1 MNQTSIFIIII
12 IFSACISPKRKG
24 FNDALYW
31 STRYG
36 EFPYLVLNVKTNNRS
51 EKILLTSLALAAL
64 RGNTQYNY
72 EIFCDTI
79 KQVVRNKHY
88 KINKNQ
94 DVSNYIIDKAI
105 YEKLKNKKVKDLY
118 NIYFLKSGEPDPA
131 FSRAELR
138 AAIACLV
145 DKGTIVCFGQYF
157 EYQINYDLK

>member
-12 IFSACISPKRKG
+12 IFSACISQKRKG
-24 FNDALYW
+24 FNDALY
-31 STRYG
+31 SLTKDG
-36 EFPYLVLNVKTNNRS
+36 EFVYLVLNVETNNRS
-51 EKILLTSLALAAL
+51 EKILLTNLDLAAL

-79 KQVVRNKHY
+79 KQITGDKYY

-94 DVSNYIIDKAI
+94 DVSNYIIDRAI

-118 NIYFLKSGEPDPA
+118 NTYFLESGEPDPA